1 MRAVSHTSVPTP
13 GASCRTRPTAADR
26 GSATCSWSF
35 PPPGSRP
42 VRFHPCGVTSSSRPS
57 RARDSR
63 RRSWTSRSPAP
74 SPARSP
80 GSTIRSCGSSCSTC
94 PGPPPG
100 TWIMAPSAP
109 TRPARS
115 TSSSICADPR
125 SSARKPRGRQG
136 VGRRCPRRSRSSSST
151 ARSTPT
157 WTAPSSCGSASSTWP
172 TSAARVTRAGGP
184 DAAAAAPPRELPPA
198 RRYRARVRSR
208 DHGDHR
214 AERLRQDVYPR
225 GDRLGAVRRAG
236 GARGQGLDPPAR
248 REGSGGR
255 RGGPRV
261 PPRRPRVP
269 REARAFHRG
278 APPGRPGD
286 REFAQGGHRQA
297 GAHLGNDP
305 RRVLQHLL
313 HGAKGV
319 GRDGGARQDGA
330 GGVPVARARV
340 RAAAR
345 GAGAGARSPQR
356 GGGGGAG
363 SRGRPP
369 RRRGARRGAA
379 GRGTATDRG
388 PQVGQERGRGAEAG
402 ARELHGRLEAVERAA
417 EEERTVWVRD
427 RQYAET
433 KRTELLKQYE
443 EVKEQRDQ
451 IVKLGPEGTCPTCK
465 RPLGPEYAG
474 VLALLDAQLEVI
486 TVDGKYFRQRLE
498 QLAQSPA
505 KLLEAETERDRV
517 LEESRRASA
526 RAGELRAQVE
536 ERDRASAELVGA
548 RRRASDL
555 ERRLTARPAG
565 YDPARHDAV
574 RAELAK
580 LEPVALEAAALEER
594 ARRAERLVQDAE
606 HAEHQLSAG
615 ERRVRE
621 LTDAVRGEGLSDAEY
636 RQAKDRYDRAVGALR
651 EAELAV
657 VEARGE
663 LNRAEDDLAE
673 TKRRVAERA
682 QRERQIAALKAR
694 QRLHNELDRAF
705 SDLRGELNARMRPEI
720 AELASGFLAD
730 LTDGRYDELELTE
743 DYTLT
748 ILEGGVPKPVI
759 SGGEEDIASLVLR
772 LAISQ
777 MIAERAGQPLSL
789 LVLDEIFGS
798 LDEARRLH
806 VVGLLRRLADRFP
819 QVILITHIEQ
829 VREGLDRVIRVDFD
843 PARGTSVVR
852 DDTATLGAADAGVA
866 A

>member
-1 MRAVSHTSVPTP
+1 MELHRLRLVNFRQHADTELVFGPGITGIFGPNGSGKTTLLEAIAWAIYGAQAVRGDKDSIRRLGAKGRAGVEVELEFRL
-13 GASCRTRPTAADR
+13 GA
-26 GSATCSWSF
+26 
-35 PPPGSRP
+35 
-42 VRFHPCGVTSSSRPS
+42 HEY
-57 RARDSR
+57 
-63 RRSWTSRSPAP
+63 
-74 SPARSP
+74 
-80 GSTIRSCGSSCSTC
+80 
-94 PGPPPG
+94 
-100 TWIMAPSAP
+100 
-109 TRPARS
+109 
-115 TSSSICADPR
+115 
-125 SSARKPRGRQG
+125 
-136 VGRRCPRRSRSSSST
+136 
-151 ARSTPT
+151 
-157 WTAPSSCGSASSTWP
+157 
-172 TSAARVTRAGGP
+172 RVTRGLSTAALLQDGQVVANSLKSVTDKLERTLGMTHQEFFKTYVTGQKELAVMAALGKPERAAFLSRVLGYELLRDAQDRVRAVRTAVAAEVRGLEAGLP
-184 DAAAAAPPRELPPA
+184 DAAVLAEERQTAEAGLARAQATAQAADAA
-198 RRYRARVRSR
+198 RRAAEDALAR
-208 DHGDHR
+208 
-214 AERLRQDVYPR
+214 EEPR
-225 GDRLGAVRRAG
+225 WNEWV
-236 GARGQGLDPPAR
+236 AR
-248 REGSGGR
+248 RERTLSLDGER
-255 RGGPRV
+255 RMAEQGV
-261 PPRRPRVP
+261 VA
-269 REARAFHRG
+269 ARQEFQRL
-278 APPGRPGD
+278 D
-286 REFAQGGHRQA
+286 RELADA
-297 GAHLGNDP
+297 L
-305 RRVLQHLL
+305 
-313 HGAKGV
+313 
-319 GRDGGARQDGA
+319 GAREQLRRLDAELG
-330 GGVPVARARV
+330 PVARLKQEVAQLERLQRAAAARQADEAQLAELGRAV
-340 RAAAR
+340 RMLEGRLAELGDVAEALARADAAAR
-345 GAGAGARSPQR
+345 G
-356 GGGGGAG
+356 
-363 SRGRPP
+363 
-369 RRRGARRGAA
+369 
-379 GRGTATDRG
+379 
-388 PQVGQERGRGAEAG
+388 
-402 ARELHGRLEAVERAA
+402 LHERLETVERAA
-417 EEERTVWVRD
+417 EQERTAWVRD

-433 KRTELLKQYE
+433 KRTELLKLYE

-451 IVKLGPEGTCPTCK
+451 IVKLGPQGTCPTCK

-498 QLAQSPA
+498 QLAQAPA

-526 RAGELRAQVE
+526 RAGELRAQAE

-621 LTDAVRGEGLSDAEY
+621 LTDAVRAEGFSDAEY

-673 TKRRVAERA
+673 AKRRVAERA
-682 QRERQIAALKAR
+682 QRERQIAAHKAR

-829 VREGLDRVIRVDFD
+829 VREGS
-843 PARGTSVVR
+843 G
-852 DDTATLGAADAGVA
+852 
-866 A
+866 

>member
-1 MRAVSHTSVPTP
+1 MAALGKTERA
-13 GASCRTRPTAADR
+13 A
-26 GSATCSWSF
+26 F
-35 PPPGSRP
+35 LSR
-42 VRFHPCGVTSSSRPS
+42 VLG
-57 RARDSR
+57 
-63 RRSWTSRSPAP
+63 
-74 SPARSP
+74 
-80 GSTIRSCGSSCSTC
+80 
-94 PGPPPG
+94 
-100 TWIMAPSAP
+100 
-109 TRPARS
+109 
-115 TSSSICADPR
+115 
-125 SSARKPRGRQG
+125 
-136 VGRRCPRRSRSSSST
+136 
-151 ARSTPT
+151 
-157 WTAPSSCGSASSTWP
+157 
-172 TSAARVTRAGGP
+172 
-184 DAAAAAPPRELPPA
+184 
-198 RRYRARVRSR
+198 Y
-208 DHGDHR
+208 
-214 AERLRQDVYPR
+214 ERLREAQERVREVRNGVAAEVR
-225 GDRLGAVRRAG
+225 GLEAGLPDGAALAAARQAAEQRLSGARRSAKSADATRRAAEDALG
-236 GARGQGLDPPAR
+236 REEPRWNEWMAR
-248 REGSGGR
+248 RERTLSLDGER
-255 RGGPRV
+255 RMAEQAVVSSRQEFQ
-261 PPRRPRVP
+261 RLDKELADALAA
-269 REARAFHRG
+269 REQLRALD
-278 APPGRPGD
+278 A
-286 REFAQGGHRQA
+286 ELA
-297 GAHLGNDP
+297 
-305 RRVLQHLL
+305 
-313 HGAKGV
+313 
-319 GRDGGARQDGA
+319 
-330 GGVPVARARV
+330 PVARLKQEV
-340 RAAAR
+340 AALE
-345 GAGAGARSPQR
+345 GLQR
-356 GGGGGAG
+356 E
-363 SRGRPP
+363 
-369 RRRGARRGAA
+369 
-379 GRGTATDRG
+379 TATRRTEEA
-388 PQVGQERGRGAEAG
+388 QLAELARNIRMLERRLTELGDVPESLTRADAA
-402 ARELHGRLEAVERAA
+402 ARELHERLEAVERVA
-417 EEERTVWVRD
+417 EEERTLWVRD

-451 IVKLGPEGTCPTCK
+451 IVKLGPQGTCPTCK

-486 TVDGKYFRQRLE
+486 TGDGKYFRQRLE
-498 QLAQSPA
+498 QLAQPPT
-505 KLLEAETERDRV
+505 KLSDAEAERDRV

-548 RRRASDL
+548 RRRAGDL

-606 HAEHQLSAG
+606 HAEQQLSAG

-621 LTDAVRGEGLSDAEY
+621 LTDAVRAEGFSDAEY

-651 EAELAV
+651 ESELAV

-673 TKRRVAERA
+673 AKRRVAERA
-682 QRERQIAALKAR
+682 QREREIAALKAR

-843 PARGTSVVR
+843 AARGASVVR
-852 DDTATLGAADAGVA
+852 DDTAILGAADAGVA